1 MNHVGHGEPT
11 DDGGHQKTHELD
23 ERNVGFNLV
32 GPVEGQNLEGQK
44 EEREIVEHGRFFE
57 CTDYLHVLDVDLSIK
72 TRKSGKKSKP
82 GTGEKSAARICVAG
96 RVPGSANNRT
106 YVQ

>member
-1 MNHVGHGEPT
+1 MNHVGHGEHT
-11 DDGGHQKTHELD
+11 DDDGHHQTE
-23 ERNVGFNLV
+23 EREQGTVGFNLV

-57 CTDYLHVLDVDLSIK
+57 GTDYLHVLDVDLTIK

-82 GTGEKSAARICVAG
+82 GTRRKIGRADLRSGEGAG
-96 RVPGSANNRT
+96 ECE
-106 YVQ
+106 

>member
-23 ERNVGFNLV
+23 ERDVGFNLV

-57 CTDYLHVLDVDLSIK
+57 GTGYLHVLDVDLTIK
-72 TRKSGKKSKP
+72 TRKPGK
-82 GTGEKSAARICVAG
+82 
-96 RVPGSANNRT
+96 
-106 YVQ
+106 Y

>member
-11 DDGGHQKTHELD
+11 DDGGHQKTQELD
-23 ERNVGFNLV
+23 ERDVGFNLV

-57 CTDYLHVLDVDLSIK
+57 GTGYLHVLDVDLTIK
-72 TRKSGKKSKP
+72 TRKSGKKIENP
-82 GTGEKSAARICVAG
+82 
-96 RVPGSANNRT
+96 VPAKNRRPDPHSGGGCW
-106 YVQ
+106 Y